1 VITFSGHAVLLDIE
15 GTTSSISFVYDV
27 MFPFARRELDNYL
40 RDQWGSSALIQVIE
54 RLAQDVGFDSMDAWI
69 QASAGE
75 IPAMQLV
82 RDAVIGL
89 MDGDIKATGLKQLQ
103 GLIWQQGF
111 ETGEMRAHIYED
123 VLPALNGWTQAGL
136 DIRIFSSGSVHA
148 QKLFFRHTIE
158 GDLLSRFSG
167 HYDTTTG
174 PKRQPESY
182 SKIAAEFELP
192 TSEILFLSDVPAEL
206 DAAMQVG
213 MQTGWCVRPGNP
225 PLDSPTVHPAIQKF
239 SEIELRYKHRG
250 GQPARWP

>member
-40 RDQWGSSALIQVIE
+40 RDQWGSSALIPVTE
-54 RLAQDVGFDSMDAWI
+54 LLARDVGFDSMDAWI
-69 QASAGE
+69 QATPGE
-75 IPAMQLV
+75 ISAIQLV

-103 GLIWQQGF
+103 GLIWQRGF
-111 ETGEMRAHIYED
+111 ETGEMRAHVYED
-123 VLPALNGWTQAGL
+123 VLPALDDWMQAGL

-148 QKLFFRHTIE
+148 QKIFFRHTIE

-174 PKRQPESY
+174 PKRQAESY
-182 SKIAAEFELP
+182 DKIAAQFELP

-206 DAAMQVG
+206 DAAMQAG
-213 MQTGWCVRPGNP
+213 MQTGWCVRAGNP
-225 PLDSPTVHPAIQKF
+225 PVDPPTDHRAIQKF
-239 SEIELRYKHRG
+239 SEIELR
-250 GQPARWP
+250 